1 MPIEK
6 EKSMK
11 LKKARVIQVIETS
24 ENRGNGT
31 EEDPVRTITR
41 YWDFE
46 GKLLGEVDPYK
57 LRCEK

>member
-1 MPIEK
+1 
-6 EKSMK
+6 MK